1 MKLGIYV
8 IMVGFVL
15 GKNIGKVQFM
25 LGNDGKKI
33 EVNHFLIKK
42 KNIADGFATIKQNNL
57 TFHKIQKLI
66 INKFQ
71 YNSIILASELPYK
84 IEVGDNFNIT
94 AGCDKQ
100 FSTCCNKFNN
110 AINFRGEPHL
120 PGTDI
125 LLKIM

>member
-1 MKLGIYV
+1 MELQNLQAVRI
-8 IMVGFVL
+8 L
-15 GKNIGKVQFM
+15 
-25 LGNDGKKI
+25 DKK
-33 EVNHFLIKK
+33 
-42 KNIADGFATIKQNNL
+42 Q
-57 TFHKIQKLI
+57 
-66 INKFQ
+66 FQ